1 MWSLAKHRQ
10 ELSVC
15 IAQVGG
21 TAVVGTYL
29 LAPASAAVLMP
40 AAIATVVALP
50 PAAVIRSAAGTFLKS
65 ILQRQGQVSSLA

>member
-1 MWSLAKHRQ
+1 MTG
-10 ELSVC
+10 C
-15 IAQVGG
+15 FAQVGG

-65 ILQRQGQVSSLA
+65 LLQRPGQV